1 MGTSTIHINRSNLRW
16 DGRNSVGGELP
27 MEHTSLRLMLKTAS
41 LAKVERYIYLNE
53 NNLSYCINSYDN
65 GNNFSTAN

>member
-1 MGTSTIHINRSNLRW
+1 
-16 DGRNSVGGELP
+16 